1 MPTRVFMAIDQ
12 RESRHSVVEFTAH
25 LANKAGTAVRVFHG
39 IEFVGRGCTAPLES
53 RNEAEL
59 VVDESVFDLRMRGI
73 GAGGQVRS
81 CFSGDIGKVIL
92 SEAARWNADVIVV
105 GGRLGR
111 RRRRLLGQGVRERVL
126 RRSPVPVMVAPVG
139 GIDPS
144 SGLGGKRNP

>member
-1 MPTRVFMAIDQ
+1 MSTRVFMAIDQ

-25 LANKAGTAVRVFHG
+25 LADRAGTAVRVFHG

-53 RNEAEL
+53 RDEAEL

-73 GAGGQVRS
+73 GAAGQVRS
-81 CFSGDIGKVIL
+81 CFSGDIGKIIL
-92 SEAARWNADVIVV
+92 TEAARWHADVIVV

-111 RRRRLLGQGVRERVL
+111 RRGRVFRHGVRERVL

-139 GIDPS
+139 APEAARRRGSD
-144 SGLGGKRNP
+144 RDR